1 MLKHNLPDRKLQV
14 FPYLIAFMA
23 LLGLALT
30 ACTGD
35 SNSEPEPTTSLPPP
49 EVLMGLDS
57 PEGGEVELPL
67 VVSGWALN
75 KASLTDTGV
84 NRVQVL
90 DGGCDGAVVGIA
102 EYGLEREDIAEA
114 HGEQFVNT
122 GWQFEIA
129 KMHSGDRILAARVFA
144 DGSDIY
150 DACLTAPITI
160 PEPSA
165 EDKDD
170 GAQQ

>member
-1 MLKHNLPDRKLQV
+1 MLKHNLPDRKVQV
-14 FPYLIAFMA
+14 FPYLVAFIA

-35 SNSEPEPTTSLPPP
+35 SNAEPELTTSPPP
-49 EVLMGLDS
+49 PDVLMGLDS

-67 VVSGWALN
+67 AVSGWALN
-75 KASLTDTGV
+75 KASLTGTGV
-84 NRVQVL
+84 ERVQVL

-102 EYGLEREDIAEA
+102 EYGLEREDIAET
-114 HGEQFVNT
+114 HGEWFVNT
-122 GWQFEIA
+122 GWQFEIE

-150 DACLTAPITI
+150 DACVTAPVTI
-160 PEPSA
+160 PEPNA
-165 EDKDD
+165 EENED
-170 GAQQ
+170 